1 MMVLNAIR
9 SSFFKRANS
18 KSPERGGAK
27 KARFG
32 ETPQERKSALVALRS
47 HWADV
52 QNEYLA
58 RHGHQSRV
66 DHRSLKEQ
74 GIKRTPEVHLGP
86 VRVAVMN
93 ADQVCA
99 ILARRNA
106 EREKLEAEQE
116 RDSIID
122 LKTTLKEALA
132 ERDNI
137 PPCLDELGAELK
149 AFVESS
155 FDELNEVMQLNS
167 LINGALDS
175 MMKQFQVEEERKLQ
189 QERLIE
195 AEKQRDLE
203 RERERVRQRA
213 YSSPAPSRSRDYGMS
228 R

>member
-1 MMVLNAIR
+1 
-9 SSFFKRANS
+9 
-18 KSPERGGAK
+18 
-27 KARFG
+27 
-32 ETPQERKSALVALRS
+32 
-47 HWADV
+47 
-52 QNEYLA
+52 
-58 RHGHQSRV
+58 
-66 DHRSLKEQ
+66 
-74 GIKRTPEVHLGP
+74 
-86 VRVAVMN
+86 
-93 ADQVCA
+93 
-99 ILARRNA
+99 
-106 EREKLEAEQE
+106 
-116 RDSIID
+116 ID

-137 PPCLDELGAELK
+137 PPSLDELGAELK